1 MSLAFLHYNLSPIT
15 YPPPLIP
22 NDDPKLKEQLAKIW
36 QQSQERLTQQKA
48 AAQKVP
54 YLDLTTAPIQ
64 LDAFSLLSKQ
74 RAEQLQAL
82 VIERKGPRVA
92 LVAANPKSP
101 EIAALVA
108 ELEKKDL
115 RVAVFEASR
124 EGIAYGISLYA
135 KIPKE
140 VSGINTRVDVSPEKV
155 AELEKELTS
164 LEKVRAFLSELLTGD
179 VQTGEILNVV
189 LAGGLTNRASD
200 IHFETMDGGA
210 ARLRYRIDGVLQ
222 TVLEPI
228 PKEVYSLVLL
238 RIKLLANLRLNIST
252 IAQDGAFALKL
263 GNLEIEL
270 RVAIAPSEFG
280 EAIVMRILD
289 PRSIQIT
296 LDQLGLRPDD
306 LSIIQEALHAPNG
319 MILNTGPT
327 GSGKTTTLYAFLR
340 TLATPDVKIITIE
353 DPIEYHLTGIEQT
366 QTNEKSGYTFAN
378 GLRSMMRQDPDIIL
392 VGEIRD
398 KDTADTALQ
407 AALTGHLVF
416 STLHTNSSAG
426 VIPRLLD
433 LGAQAV
439 SIGPALNLVIAQRLV
454 RKLCE
459 HCKVAVPLD
468 ETLKSRIA
476 SFIKSLPPRVDA
488 KGAQE
493 ATVVFRAGGAGDKP
507 GCEACHF
514 TGYKGRC
521 GIYELLK
528 IDNSFETLI
537 SKHAGEA
544 EIEAFSKKQGIV
556 LLQQDGVL
564 KVLSGTTSFEEVESV
579 TGPIEWENQ

>member
-1 MSLAFLHYNLSPIT
+1 M
-15 YPPPLIP
+15 IP
-22 NDDPKLKEQLAKIW
+22 NEDPKLKEQLAKIW

-48 AAQKVP
+48 AAQKIP

-64 LDAFSLLSKQ
+64 LEAFSLLPKQ
-74 RAEQLQAL
+74 KAEQLQAL
-82 VIERKGPRVA
+82 VIEHKGPRIA
-92 LVAANPKSP
+92 LVAVNPKSP
-101 EIAALVA
+101 EIAALIA
-108 ELEKKDL
+108 EFEKKDL
-115 RVAVFEASR
+115 KVALFEASR
-124 EGIAYGISLYA
+124 ESVAYGISLYA

-140 VSGINTRVDVSPEKV
+140 IAGINTRVDVSPEKV
-155 AELEKELTS
+155 EELEKQLTS
-164 LEKVRAFLSELLTGD
+164 LERVHDALGELLVGD

-228 PKEVYSLVLL
+228 PKETYSLVLL
-238 RIKLLANLRLNIST
+238 RIKLLANLRLNIAT

-263 GNLEIEL
+263 GALEIEL

-296 LDQLGLRPDD
+296 LDQLGLRQDD
-306 LSIIQEALHAPNG
+306 LAIIQEALKAPNG

-353 DPIEYHLTGIEQT
+353 DPIEYHLAGIEQT
-366 QTNEKSGYTFAN
+366 QTNEKAGYTFAS

-433 LGAQAV
+433 LGAQSV

-459 HCKVAVPLD
+459 HCKVAIPLD
-468 ETLKSRIA
+468 DVTHKRIEA
-476 SFIKSLPPRVDA
+476 FLGSLPPRVDTA
-488 KGAQE
+488 VVKE
-493 ATVVFRAGGAGDKP
+493 ATVVFKAGGTTERP
-507 GCEACHF
+507 GCEQCHF
-514 TGYKGRC
+514 TGYKGRL
-521 GIYELLK
+521 GIYELLR
-528 IDNSFETLI
+528 IDDSFESLI

-544 EIEAFSKKQGIV
+544 EIEAFSKAQGIV
-556 LLQQDGVL
+556 LLQQDGIL
-564 KVLSGTTSFEEVESV
+564 KVLAGITSLEEVESV
-579 TGPIEWENQ
+579 TGPIEWAEGG